1 MKTDDGRTEL
11 VGRRTALLVEFGGA
25 WGRGDVAR
33 LMEMMAEDCIYQAS
47 AGPEPGR
54 TFRGR
59 EEVRRGFEIM
69 LAHDA
74 GSESREGRV
83 FVAGDLG
90 VAEWSY
96 AYKRP
101 DGTEVEIR
109 GCDIFEFRGEKIF
122 RKDAFRKVFA

>member
-1 MKTDDGRTEL
+1 M
-11 VGRRTALLVEFGGA
+11 
-25 WGRGDVAR
+25 
-33 LMEMMAEDCIYQAS
+33 
-47 AGPEPGR
+47 
-54 TFRGR
+54 
-59 EEVRRGFEIM
+59 RRGFELM

-83 FVAGDLG
+83 FVAGELG

-96 AYKRP
+96 AYKRE

-109 GCDIFEFRGEKIF
+109 GCDIFEFHGEKIA

>member
-1 MKTDDGRTEL
+1 MTGDDARDALTAK
-11 VGRRTALLVEFGGA
+11 RTALLVEFGRA
-25 WGRGDVAR
+25 WGEGDVAR
-33 LMEMMAEDCIYQAS
+33 LMEMMAEDCLYQAS

-59 EEVRRGFEIM
+59 QEVRRGFEIM

-96 AYKRP
+96 AHKRA
-101 DGTEVEIR
+101 DGVEVEIR
-109 GCDIFEFRGEKIF
+109 GCDIFEFVGEKIF

>member
-1 MKTDDGRTEL
+1 MTADDARNDMAAK
-11 VGRRTALLVEFGGA
+11 RRALLVEFGRA
-25 WGRGDVAR
+25 WGQRDVAR
-33 LMEMMAEDCIYQAS
+33 LMEMMADDCIYLAS

-59 EEVRRGFEIM
+59 EEVRRGFELM

-96 AYKRP
+96 AYKGA
-101 DGTEVEIR
+101 DGTEIEIR

>member
-1 MKTDDGRTEL
+1 MDDARNEMAAK
-11 VGRRTALLVEFGGA
+11 REALLVEFGRA
-25 WGRGDVAR
+25 WGRRDVPR
-33 LMEMMAEDCIYQAS
+33 LMELMAEDCIYQAS

-59 EEVRRGFEIM
+59 EEVRRGFELM

-74 GSESREGRV
+74 GSESRDGRV

-96 AYKRP
+96 AYKRE
-101 DGTEVEIR
+101 DGAEVEIR
-109 GCDIFEFRGEKIF
+109 GCDIFEFAGDKIA

>member
-1 MKTDDGRTEL
+1 MTTEDAPTDMAAQ
-11 VGRRTALLVEFGGA
+11 RTALLVEFGKA
-25 WGRGDVAR
+25 WGRRDVAR
-33 LMEMMAEDCIYQAS
+33 LMEMMAPDCIYLAS

-74 GSESREGRV
+74 DSESREGRV

-96 AYKRP
+96 AYKGS

-109 GCDIFEFRGEKIF
+109 GCDIFEFRGQKIF

>member
-1 MKTDDGRTEL
+1 MGTDDARDEL
-11 VGRRTALLVEFGGA
+11 TARREALLVEFGKA
-25 WGRGDVAR
+25 WGRRDVAR
-33 LMEMMAEDCIYQAS
+33 LMKMMDDDCVYLAS
-47 AGPEPGR
+47 AGPEPGH

-69 LAHDA
+69 LEHDA

-83 FVAGDLG
+83 FVGGDLG

-96 AYKRP
+96 AYKRE
-101 DGTEVEIR
+101 DGTEIVIR
-109 GCDIFEFRGEKIF
+109 GCDIFEFRGGKIL